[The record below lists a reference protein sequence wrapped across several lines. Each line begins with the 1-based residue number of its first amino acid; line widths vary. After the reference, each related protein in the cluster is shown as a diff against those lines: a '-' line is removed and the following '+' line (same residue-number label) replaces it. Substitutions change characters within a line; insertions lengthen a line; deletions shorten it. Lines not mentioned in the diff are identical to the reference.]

1 MNYLPHKYEKFVK
14 LVQVVVNMDTLA
26 NHNATVHTVPVPEY
40 QKHTQ
45 SMKVISTSN
54 IWFA

>member
-54 IWFA
+54 I